1 LSTNSVFD
9 RYFSTAMKIH
19 AVCTDIGLTK
29 DIAKLYVYIYVKA
42 TESPHGFEYFDGDC
56 TVEIEALQALLKRGF
71 SDALVCDGELTSDT
85 FLEIFKSYV
94 GKAITR
100 VECNLQNE
108 YGLENVLR
116 GELANRLRLHIDENY
131 RKEHIETFKT
141 KVLTEIHSYDD
152 SKVKLSN
159 LNYQIKLARQQ
170 QEFEALL
177 E

>member
-1 LSTNSVFD
+1 LSTNLVFD
-9 RYFSTAMKIH
+9 RYFVTAMKIH

-42 TESPHGFEYFDGDC
+42 TESPDGFEYFDGDC
-56 TVEIEALQALLKRGF
+56 TVEIQALNALLRRGLN
-71 SDALVCDGELTSDT
+71 DAVICDGELTSET

-94 GKAITR
+94 SKKMTA
-100 VECNLQNE
+100 VECNLQKE

-141 KVLTEIHSYDD
+141 KVLTEIHTYDD
-152 SKVKLSN
+152 AKVKMSN
-159 LNYQIKLARQQ
+159 LNYQIKLAKQQ
-170 QEFEALL
+170 HEFENLID
-177 E
+177 